1 MSTLKPTVS
10 EAGEKPESL
19 PKSKI
24 DLPSLVRR
32 IIWDRPLLLIALIV
46 LLSIFMTFRHPEA
59 FPHADNFAAVLL
71 DTAQGGILT
80 VGMMIL
86 LVGGVFDLSIG
97 STLAFAGIVAG
108 VLVKD
113 IGAPPLVAF
122 LGGLATG
129 LAVGIINGLI
139 ITRLRINAL
148 ITTLAMQGILRG
160 VTQIVSASGVA
171 NLPEGFKPFG
181 QTMILGLQSPFWI
194 MLVVA
199 VLGWFAMSRTRFF
212 RQFYYIGSNPRAA
225 TLSGIKVDR
234 MVLVGFSLMGLLAGL
249 AGTLLASRLS
259 NAVVLAGN
267 GVELRS
273 ITAAI
278 LGGASLSGGMGTIPG
293 AFLGVLFMSLIQ
305 NMLIITRVPVFYQ
318 SIVVGI
324 VLLAAIGI
332 DQLGRGKRGA

>member
-1 MSTLKPTVS
+1 
-10 EAGEKPESL
+10 
-19 PKSKI
+19 
-24 DLPSLVRR
+24 
-32 IIWDRPLLLIALIV
+32 
-46 LLSIFMTFRHPEA
+46 
-59 FPHADNFAAVLL
+59 
-71 DTAQGGILT
+71 
-80 VGMMIL
+80 
-86 LVGGVFDLSIG
+86 
-97 STLAFAGIVAG
+97 
-108 VLVKD
+108 
-113 IGAPPLVAF
+113 
-122 LGGLATG
+122 
-129 LAVGIINGLI
+129 
-139 ITRLRINAL
+139 
-148 ITTLAMQGILRG
+148 
-160 VTQIVSASGVA
+160 
-171 NLPEGFKPFG
+171 
-181 QTMILGLQSPFWI
+181 
-194 MLVVA
+194 VV
-199 VLGWFAMSRTRFF
+199 GWFAMSRTRFF